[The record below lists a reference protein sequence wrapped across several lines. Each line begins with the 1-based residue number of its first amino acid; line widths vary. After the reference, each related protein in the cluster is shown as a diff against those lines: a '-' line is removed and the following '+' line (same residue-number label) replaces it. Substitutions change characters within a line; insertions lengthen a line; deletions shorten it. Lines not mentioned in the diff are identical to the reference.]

1 MWVNFKFLNVWLNA
15 IFFNFSQS
23 LELKE
28 VVKLDIRS
36 VNRRIRG
43 KKYVD
48 ILFEFETKNQAET
61 TTENINNVL
70 HQLVDGMK
78 NDNME
83 EVPGLYHQLVYTM
96 KNSNSKTLL
105 GNMKDILNCHG
116 NNTVNC
122 DSVYQVSNWKNW
134 I

>member
-28 VVKLDIRS
+28 VVQLDTRS

-48 ILFEFETKNQAET
+48 ILFEFETKNQEET
-61 TTENINNVL
+61 TTENIDNVL

-105 GNMKDILNCHG
+105 GNLKDILNCHG

-122 DSVYQVSNWKNW
+122 DSVHQVSNWIN
-134 I
+134 

>member
-28 VVKLDIRS
+28 VVKLNTSS

-61 TTENINNVL
+61 TTENIDNVL

-83 EVPGLYHQLVYTM
+83 NVPGLYHQLVYTM

-122 DSVYQVSNWKNW
+122 DSVHQVSNWIN
-134 I
+134 

>member
-1 MWVNFKFLNVWLNA
+1 MGVNFKFLNVWL
-15 IFFNFSQS
+15 FFNFSQS

-28 VVKLDIRS
+28 VVQLDTRS

-61 TTENINNVL
+61 TTENIDNVL

-105 GNMKDILNCHG
+105 GILKDILNCHG

-122 DSVYQVSNWKNW
+122 DSVHQVSNWIN
-134 I
+134 

>member
-28 VVKLDIRS
+28 VVKLDTRS

-61 TTENINNVL
+61 TTENIDNVL

-105 GNMKDILNCHG
+105 GILKDILNCHG

-122 DSVYQVSNWKNW
+122 DSVHQVSNWIN
-134 I
+134 

>member
-1 MWVNFKFLNVWLNA
+1 MGVNFKFLNVWLNA

-61 TTENINNVL
+61 TTENIDNVL

-78 NDNME
+78 KDNME
-83 EVPGLYHQLVYTM
+83 NVPGLYHQLVYTM

-122 DSVYQVSNWKNW
+122 DSVYQVSNWIN
-134 I
+134 

>member
-1 MWVNFKFLNVWLNA
+1 M
-15 IFFNFSQS
+15 
-23 LELKE
+23 ELKE

-61 TTENINNVL
+61 TTENIDNVL

-105 GNMKDILNCHG
+105 GILKDILNCHG

-122 DSVYQVSNWKNW
+122 DSVYQVSIW
-134 I
+134 IN

>member
-28 VVKLDIRS
+28 VVKLDTRS

-48 ILFEFETKNQAET
+48 ILFEFETKNQEET
-61 TTENINNVL
+61 TTENIDNVL

-105 GNMKDILNCHG
+105 GILKDILNCHG

-122 DSVYQVSNWKNW
+122 DSVHQVSNWKN
-134 I
+134 

>member
-28 VVKLDIRS
+28 VVKLDTRS

-61 TTENINNVL
+61 TTENIDNVL

-105 GNMKDILNCHG
+105 GNLKDILNCHG

-122 DSVYQVSNWKNW
+122 DSVHQVSNWIN
-134 I
+134 

>member
-1 MWVNFKFLNVWLNA
+1 M
-15 IFFNFSQS
+15 
-23 LELKE
+23 ELKE

-61 TTENINNVL
+61 TTENIDNVL

-83 EVPGLYHQLVYTM
+83 NVPGLYHQLVYTM

-122 DSVYQVSNWKNW
+122 DSVYQVSNWIN
-134 I
+134 

>member
-28 VVKLDIRS
+28 VVKLDTRS

-61 TTENINNVL
+61 TTEHIDNVL

-105 GNMKDILNCHG
+105 GILKDILNCHG

-122 DSVYQVSNWKNW
+122 DSVHQVSNWIN
-134 I
+134 

>member
-28 VVKLDIRS
+28 VVKLDTRS

-61 TTENINNVL
+61 TTENIDNVL

-122 DSVYQVSNWKNW
+122 DSVHQVSNWIN
-134 I
+134 

>member
-28 VVKLDIRS
+28 VVKLDTRS

-83 EVPGLYHQLVYTM
+83 NVPGLYHQLVYTM

-122 DSVYQVSNWKNW
+122 DSVYQVSNWIN
-134 I
+134 

>member
-61 TTENINNVL
+61 TTENIDNVL

-105 GNMKDILNCHG
+105 GILKDILNCHG

-122 DSVYQVSNWKNW
+122 DSVHQVSNWIN
-134 I
+134 

>member
-1 MWVNFKFLNVWLNA
+1 MWVNFKFLNVWLNV

-28 VVKLDIRS
+28 VVQLDTRS

-48 ILFEFETKNQAET
+48 ILFEFETKNQEET
-61 TTENINNVL
+61 TTENIDNVL

-122 DSVYQVSNWKNW
+122 DSVYQVSNWIN
-134 I
+134 

>member
-28 VVKLDIRS
+28 VVKLDTRS

-61 TTENINNVL
+61 TTENIDNVL

-78 NDNME
+78 KDNME

-105 GNMKDILNCHG
+105 GILKDILNCHG

-122 DSVYQVSNWKNW
+122 DSVYQVSNWIN
-134 I
+134 

>member
-28 VVKLDIRS
+28 VVQLDTRS

-61 TTENINNVL
+61 TTENIDNVL

-78 NDNME
+78 KDNME

-105 GNMKDILNCHG
+105 GILKDILNCHG

-122 DSVYQVSNWKNW
+122 DSVYQVSNWKN
-134 I
+134 